1 MDGED
6 EASSSGSSLVPLA
19 NSELIPGGS
28 KPLKSTLNQPDLYIL
43 HLPPHQ
49 FTDHQC
55 HNFVQTFWRELSFPF
70 HRLHQLTLLCDSII
84 TNCEHSIARAY
95 Q

>member
-6 EASSSGSSLVPLA
+6 EASSSVSSLVRLA

-28 KPLKSTLNQPDLYIL
+28 QPLILSLNQLSLYIL
-43 HLPPHQ
+43 HLPLHP
-49 FTDHQC
+49 FIDHRSR
-55 HNFVQTFWRELSFPF
+55 NFVQTFWHELSFPF
-70 HRLHQLTLLCDSII
+70 HRLHQLTLLYDSII
-84 TNCEHSIARAY
+84 TNCEHSIAMAY